1 MLKKESKLNA
11 EDLLKLKKEGKRVYS
26 TLFSVTWMPADVDRF
41 AVHVPKKV
49 YKIAVDR
56 NRCRRRVYSAIEGIP
71 PKTTGYYEIFVK
83 SKLNTL
89 EHESLIKEIKSLLCP
104 K

>member
-1 MLKKESKLNA
+1 MLKKESKLTAN
-11 EDLLKLKKEGKRVYS
+11 DLLKLKKEGKRVYS
-26 TLFSVTWMPADVDRF
+26 TLFSVTWSPAETNRF

-49 YKIAVDR
+49 YKTAVDR
-56 NRCRRRVYSAIEGIP
+56 NRCRRRVYSVLEDIS
-71 PKTTGYYEIFVK
+71 PKTTGYYELFVK

-89 EHESLIKEIKSLLCP
+89 EYESLVKEIKSLLCP